1 MYSGRHT
8 RHSSW
13 QVQCVCIHDRN
24 SKDSL
29 SIAYMEDL
37 NNDDPLQISTC
48 CSLFSSDGPLKC
60 PIDDEVFE
68 QNEVSYTS
76 GDI

>member
-1 MYSGRHT
+1 
-8 RHSSW
+8 
-13 QVQCVCIHDRN
+13 
-24 SKDSL
+24 
-29 SIAYMEDL
+29 MEDL